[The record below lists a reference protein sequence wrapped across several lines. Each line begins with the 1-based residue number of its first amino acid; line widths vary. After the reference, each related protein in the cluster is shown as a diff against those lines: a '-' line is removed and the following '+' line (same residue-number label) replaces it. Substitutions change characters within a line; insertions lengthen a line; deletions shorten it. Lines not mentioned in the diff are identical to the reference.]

1 MIELSINFYFLIDTC
16 SQIYPS
22 MQRTHAVKA
31 VRKQLNDQ
39 VDVVPIKDGAYR
51 PLKPTLTTA
60 IEHEVRV
67 YLSLYSPG
75 TL

>member
-1 MIELSINFYFLIDTC
+1 
-16 SQIYPS
+16 
-22 MQRTHAVKA
+22 MQLTHAVKD

-39 VDVVPIKDGAYR
+39 VDVVTIKDGAYR

>member
-1 MIELSINFYFLIDTC
+1 MIELSNNFYFLIDTC
-16 SQIYPS
+16 FQIYQS
-22 MQRTHAVKA
+22 MQLTHAVKD